1 MRLLFCFKL
10 GCGKVKENIG
20 GYDMAIG
27 QLEKINLLKLVENQ
41 ETYTNFIVSE
51 MNDHVLR
58 IAVMNGEFHWHKHDD
73 CDEMF
78 YVLEGEL
85 FIDLEENETVSLKV
99 GDMFTVPAG
108 VMHRTRSNQRTVNLC
123 FEKKENDING

>member
-1 MRLLFCFKL
+1 
-10 GCGKVKENIG
+10 
-20 GYDMAIG
+20 MAIG
-27 QLEKINLLKLVENQ
+27 QLEKLNLLKLVENQ